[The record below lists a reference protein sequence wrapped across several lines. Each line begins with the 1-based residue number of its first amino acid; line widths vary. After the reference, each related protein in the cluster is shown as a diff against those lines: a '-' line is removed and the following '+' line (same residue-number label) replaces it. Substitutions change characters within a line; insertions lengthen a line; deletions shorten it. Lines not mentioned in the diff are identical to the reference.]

1 MWLLAVLV
9 HALVPAHVTAAEEPT
24 LTAVV
29 SEEPVDESEDCTLV
43 LAILDGMRNHPLFD
57 KVGCCV
63 RPSSQ
68 FSPDGVRFEHP
79 KHFETLLANSTLRTS
94 LQHVDGGKS
103 AADAAGLRL
112 LSLHG
117 TSPR

>member
-9 HALVPAHVTAAEEPT
+9 HALVPAHVTGAEEPT
-24 LTAVV
+24 LTAD
-29 SEEPVDESEDCTLV
+29 SEEPVDESEDCALV

-94 LQHVDGGKS
+94 LQHVNGGES
-103 AADAAGLRL
+103 AADAADLGL

-117 TSPR
+117 TPPR